1 MNKDRTRLVFVA
13 IIGVALLVVALAFIF
28 DGDGEV
34 NGGDVTVV
42 ANSSEDIEQTSSST
56 AKNSSDP
63 IEISMW
69 TNDTKA
75 SWVKRVTEDFNN
87 AGLEIASGRP
97 IIVHVDQLSSGDV
110 FPKILSGELQPTV
123 WSPGETSWI
132 NDANAVW
139 QDLNGRPLT
148 SGPCTPVV
156 YTAIGIGMWRPM
168 AEAMGWP
175 DTPIGWDD
183 IVDLAADPEGWTR
196 YGHPEWGQFK
206 FGHTH
211 PDSSNTGFL
220 AITSAVYAALDQTA
234 GLTPDLVKSEKVR
247 EALRKLELN
256 TFHYG
261 RSSKSLAIKTALRGP
276 GYLHAGTNSE
286 IGVLATNHFQGPEMR
301 FPFVFIYP
309 EGSVF
314 WSNNPFC
321 ILDADWVTDE
331 QREAAGIY
339 HDYLLS
345 REVQEIAIEEWL
357 RPADQNIPLSGALT
371 LDGGTDPRVKVET
384 WGVESVS
391 GETAAAVLDV
401 FHEEKK
407 RATVAILLDTS
418 ESMATRKLN
427 GAVQATNAFLQ
438 AYARDKDDEI
448 AVYIFNDDVTRLQPS
463 GRVGEVGESLQKTVE
478 TIFAEGNTA
487 LYDAVCQA
495 VEDIEAREAEAEAAG
510 DPRLYGIVLLS
521 DGQDTNSQRSESD
534 MLGCL
539 PSGETAEGVKIFTI
553 AYGEDADNNLLERIA
568 NRTNGKFFESNPDD
582 IQEVLL
588 DILYEQ

>member
-1 MNKDRTRLVFVA
+1 MNKDRTRLVFVT

-75 SWVKRVTEDFNN
+75 SWVIRVTEDFNN
-87 AGLEIASGRP
+87 AGFETASGRP
-97 IIVHVDQLSSGDV
+97 IVVKVDQLSSGDV

-132 NDANAVW
+132 NDANVVW
-139 QDLNGRPLT
+139 QDLHGRPLT

-183 IVDLAADPEGWTR
+183 IIDLAADPEGWSR
-196 YGHPEWGQFK
+196 YGHPEWGKFK

-220 AITSAVYAALDQTA
+220 AITSAVYAALDRTA
-234 GLTPDLVKSEKVR
+234 GLTPDLVKSEEVR
-247 EALRKLELN
+247 DALRKLELN

-427 GAVQATNAFLQ
+427 GAVQATNSFLQ

-534 MLGCL
+534 MFGCL
-539 PSGETAEGVKIFTI
+539 PSGETAEGVKVFTI

>member
-1 MNKDRTRLVFVA
+1 MKKDRARLVFVI
-13 IIGVALLVVALAFIF
+13 IIGIALLAIAGMIIIDPPPPPPAPPATITVTP
-28 DGDGEV
+28 DGDQ
-34 NGGDVTVV
+34 VV
-42 ANSSEDIEQTSSST
+42 
-56 AKNSSDP
+56 
-63 IEISMW
+63 EISMW

-87 AGLEIASGRP
+87 ARFETESGRR
-97 IIVHVDQLSSGDV
+97 IVVQVEQLSSGDV
-110 FPKILSGELQPTV
+110 FPKIQSGQLQPTI

-132 NDANAVW
+132 NDANVVW

-156 YTAIGIGMWRPM
+156 YTAIGLGMWRPM

-183 IVDLAADPEGWTR
+183 IDELINDPEGWAR

-220 AITSAVYAALDQTA
+220 AITSLVYNALGINE
-234 GLTPDLVKSEKVR
+234 GLTPELVKSQAVR
-247 EALRKLELN
+247 EALGDLELN
-256 TFHYG
+256 TYHYG
-261 RSSKSLAIKTALRGP
+261 RSSKSLAITMAERGP

-286 IGVLATNHFQGPEMR
+286 IGVLATNFFQGDIMR
-301 FPFVFIYP
+301 FPYVFIFP

-321 ILDADWVTDE
+321 ILDTDWVTDE
-331 QREAAGIY
+331 QREAAEIY
-339 HDYLLS
+339 HDYLLGKDAQQAA
-345 REVQEIAIEEWL
+345 VEEWL
-357 RPADQNIPLSGALT
+357 RPADESIPLTGDMT
-371 LDGGTDPRVKVET
+371 LAGGTDPRVKVET
-384 WGVESVS
+384 WGVESIS
-391 GETAAAVLDV
+391 GEAAAAVLDV
-401 FHEEKK
+401 FHEVKK

-418 ESMATRKLN
+418 ESMATHKLN
-427 GAVQATNAFLQ
+427 GAIQATNAFLG
-438 AYARDKDDEI
+438 AYAQDKDDEI
-448 AVYIFNDDVTRLQPS
+448 AVYIFNDQVSRLQPA
-463 GRVGEVGESLQKTVE
+463 GRVGEVGETLQRTVG
-478 TIFAEGNTA
+478 TIFAEGNTV

-495 VEDIEAREAEAEAAG
+495 LEDMEAREVEAEAAG

-521 DGQDTNSQRSESD
+521 DGQDTNSQRSQSD
-534 MLGCL
+534 LFGCL

-553 AYGEDADNNLLERIA
+553 AYGEDADQELLQRIA
-568 NRTNGKFFESNPDD
+568 NRTNGEFFESNPED

>member
-1 MNKDRTRLVFVA
+1 MNKDRTQLVFVIIIGITLLVIALA
-13 IIGVALLVVALAFIF
+13 IIWWG
-28 DGDGEV
+28 GGEDDS
-34 NGGDVTVV
+34 GSEVTD
-42 ANSSEDIEQTSSST
+42 AGSLQDTEQISP
-56 AKNSSDP
+56 DP
-63 IEISMW
+63 TETPSGPVEISMW

-75 SWVKRVTEDFNN
+75 AWVKRVSEDFNN
-87 AGLEIASGRP
+87 AAFETEFGQR

-110 FPKILSGELQPTV
+110 FPKILSGEIQPTI

-132 NDANAVW
+132 NDANVVW
-139 QDLNGRPLT
+139 QDLNSRPLT

-183 IVDLAADPEGWTR
+183 IVELAADPEGWTR

-220 AITSAVYAALDQTA
+220 AITSAVYAFLGQTDS
-234 GLTPDLVKSEKVR
+234 LTPELVKSEEVR
-247 EALRKLELN
+247 EALRILELN

-286 IGVLATNHFQGPEMR
+286 IGVLATNYYQGAEMR
-301 FPFVFIYP
+301 FPFVFIFP
-309 EGSVF
+309 EDSVF
-314 WSNNPFC
+314 WSNNPYC
-321 ILDADWVTDE
+321 ILDTDWVTDE

-339 HDYLLS
+339 HDYLIG
-345 REVQEIAIEEWL
+345 REAQEIAIEEWL
-357 RPADQNIPLSGALT
+357 RPVDESIPLSGDLT

-391 GETAAAVLDV
+391 GETAAAVLDL
-401 FHEEKK
+401 FHEVKK

-418 ESMATRKLN
+418 QSMTTHKLN
-427 GAVQATNAFLQ
+427 GAIQATGAFLKE
-438 AYARDKDDEI
+438 YARDNDDEI
-448 AVYIFNDDVTRLQPS
+448 SVYIFNDDLIQLQPS
-463 GRVGEVGESLQKTVE
+463 GRVGEVGESLQRTIE
-478 TIFAEGNTA
+478 TIFGEGNTV
-487 LYDAVCQA
+487 LYDAVCQV
-495 VEDIEAREAEAEAAG
+495 VEDIEAREAEAAAAG

-521 DGQDTNSQRSESD
+521 DGQDTNSERSESD
-534 MLGCL
+534 MFSCL

-553 AYGEDADNNLLERIA
+553 AYGEDADGQLLERIA

>member
-1 MNKDRTRLVFVA
+1 MNRDRTRLLFVM
-13 IIGVALLVVALAFIF
+13 IIGFAIVVIALAI
-28 DGDGEV
+28 DWG
-34 NGGDVTVV
+34 GGDDDDDEV
-42 ANSSEDIEQTSSST
+42 SETTQAGT
-56 AKNSSDP
+56 AQAAVQP
-63 IEISMW
+63 TTLGPLTISMW

-75 SWVKRVTEDFNN
+75 SWVKRVTENFNN
-87 AGLEIASGRP
+87 GEYETETGRP
-97 IIVHVDQLSSGDV
+97 ITVQVEQLSSGDV
-110 FPKILSGELQPTV
+110 FPKILSGELQPTI

-132 NDANAVW
+132 NDANVVW

-148 SGPCTPVV
+148 SGPCTPVD
-156 YTAIGIGMWRPM
+156 YTAIGIAMFRPM

-175 DTPIGWDD
+175 EPPISWDD
-183 IVDLAADPEGWTR
+183 IIALAANPEGWAS

-220 AITSAVYAALDQTA
+220 AIASLVYNALGINE
-234 GLTPDLVKSEKVR
+234 GLTPELAKSQEVR
-247 EALRKLELN
+247 QAMRQLELN

-261 RSSKSLAIKTALRGP
+261 RSSRSLSVTTAERGP

-286 IGVLATNHFQGPEMR
+286 IGVLATNFYQKDILR
-301 FPFVFIYP
+301 FPFVFIFP

-321 ILDADWVTDE
+321 ILDTEWVTDE
-331 QREAAGIY
+331 QREAAEIY

-345 REVQEIAIEEWL
+345 NGPQEIAIEEWL
-357 RPADQNIPLSGALT
+357 RPADKSIPLGGDLT
-371 LDGGTDPRVKVET
+371 LAGGTDPRVEVET

-391 GETAAAVLDV
+391 GETAAAILDV
-401 FHEEKK
+401 FHEVKK
-407 RATVAILLDTS
+407 RATVAVILDTS

-427 GAVQATNAFLQ
+427 GAIQATNAFLQ
-438 AYARDKDDEI
+438 AYGRDKDDEI
-448 AVYIFNDDVTRLQPS
+448 RVYVFNDDVTLLQPS
-463 GRVGEVGESLQKTVE
+463 GRVGEVGESLRRTVE

-487 LYDAVCQA
+487 LYDAVCEA
-495 VEDIEAREAEAEAAG
+495 VEAIEEREVEAKAAG
-510 DPRLYGIVLLS
+510 DQRLYGIVLLS
-521 DGQDTNSQRSESD
+521 DGQDTNSTRSESD
-534 MLGCL
+534 MLTCL

-553 AYGEDADNNLLERIA
+553 AYGEDADVQLLERIA